1 MNMGNV
7 TVLIIAVLSI
17 SVLSGCVDNKSAD
30 NKSADKSKDV
40 NTDVKT
46 GINST
51 NSTATVAG
59 KNIEAGNVSQSQKTG
74 NLNLTGGNSKTTGTG
89 AGSAGSDWC
98 MPGSKITVN
107 MPSGEK
113 EFTVIGLTTYESRE
127 VCQAELI
134 YKNGKTT
141 RYYSKDGKFNAVFSN
156 ASGSGDVYS
165 EARSQVN
172 SSG

>member
-1 MNMGNV
+1 MKMRNV

-17 SVLSGCVDNKSAD
+17 SVLSGCVGNKST
-30 NKSADKSKDV
+30 DKSKNV
-40 NTDVKT
+40 NVSTDVKT

-74 NLNLTGGNSKTTGTG
+74 NLNLTGGNTKTTGTGTG

-98 MPGSKITVN
+98 MPGSKITVK

-113 EFTVIGLTTYESRE
+113 EFTVTGITTYDGRE
-127 VCQAELI
+127 VCRAELI
-134 YKNGKTT
+134 YENGKTI
-141 RYYSKDGKFNAVFSN
+141 RYYSKDGKFEAMNSS
-156 ASGSGDVYS
+156 ASGPGNVSS
-165 EARSQVN
+165 EARTSVN
-172 SSG
+172 SSS

>member
-1 MNMGNV
+1 MKMRKV

-30 NKSADKSKDV
+30 KSKNV
-40 NTDVKT
+40 STDVKT

-59 KNIEAGNVSQSQKTG
+59 KNIEASNVSQSQKTG

-98 MPGSKITVN
+98 LPGSKITVN

-113 EFTVIGLTTYESRE
+113 EFTVTGITTYDGRE
-127 VCQAELI
+127 VCRAELI
-134 YKNGKTT
+134 YENGKTT
-141 RYYSKDGKFNAVFSN
+141 RYYSKDGKFEAMNSS
-156 ASGSGDVYS
+156 ASGPGNVYS
-165 EARSQVN
+165 EAKTNVN

>member
-1 MNMGNV
+1 MNMRKV

-30 NKSADKSKDV
+30 NKSTDKSKNV
-40 NTDVKT
+40 STDVKT

-74 NLNLTGGNSKTTGTG
+74 NLNLTGGNSRTTGTG

-98 MPGSKITVN
+98 MPGSKIMVKL
-107 MPSGEK
+107 PSGEK
-113 EFTVIGLTTYESRE
+113 EFTVAGITTYLGRE
-127 VCQAELI
+127 VCRAELI

-141 RYYSKDGKFNAVFSN
+141 RYYSKDGKFEAMNSS
-156 ASGSGDVYS
+156 ASGPGNVSS
-165 EARSQVN
+165 EARTSVN

>member
-1 MNMGNV
+1 MKMRKV

-30 NKSADKSKDV
+30 KSKNV
-40 NTDVKT
+40 STDVKT

-59 KNIEAGNVSQSQKTG
+59 KNIEAGNVSQSQKTRV
-74 NLNLTGGNSKTTGTG
+74 LNMTGENSKTTGAGTG

-98 MPGSKITVN
+98 MPGSKITVK

-113 EFTVIGLTTYESRE
+113 EFTVTGITTYDGRE
-127 VCQAELI
+127 VCRAELI
-134 YKNGKTT
+134 YENGKTI
-141 RYYSKDGKFNAVFSN
+141 RYYSKDGKFEAMNSS
-156 ASGSGDVYS
+156 ASGPGNVYS
-165 EARSQVN
+165 EARTSVN
-172 SSG
+172 SSS

>member
-1 MNMGNV
+1 MKMRNV

-17 SVLSGCVDNKSAD
+17 SVLSGCVGNKST
-30 NKSADKSKDV
+30 DKSKNV
-40 NTDVKT
+40 NVSTDVKT

-89 AGSAGSDWC
+89 TGAGSAGSDWC
-98 MPGSKITVN
+98 MPGSKITVKL
-107 MPSGEK
+107 PSGEK
-113 EFTVIGLTTYESRE
+113 EFTVAGITTYLGRE
-127 VCQAELI
+127 VCRAELI
-134 YKNGKTT
+134 YENGKTT
-141 RYYSKDGKFNAVFSN
+141 RYYSKDGKFEAMNSS
-156 ASGSGDVYS
+156 ASGPGNVSS
-165 EARSQVN
+165 EARTSVN

>member
-1 MNMGNV
+1 MKMRKV

-17 SVLSGCVDNKSAD
+17 SVLSGCVGNKST
-30 NKSADKSKDV
+30 DKSKNV
-40 NTDVKT
+40 NVSTDVKT

-74 NLNLTGGNSKTTGTG
+74 NLNLTGGNTKTTGTGTG

-98 MPGSKITVN
+98 MPGSKITVKL
-107 MPSGEK
+107 PSGEK
-113 EFTVIGLTTYESRE
+113 EFTVAGITTYLGRE
-127 VCQAELI
+127 VCRAELI

-141 RYYSKDGKFNAVFSN
+141 RYYSKDGKFEAMNSS
-156 ASGSGDVYS
+156 ASGPGNVSS
-165 EARSQVN
+165 EARTSVN

>member
-1 MNMGNV
+1 MKMRKV

-30 NKSADKSKDV
+30 KSKNV
-40 NTDVKT
+40 STDVKT

-59 KNIEAGNVSQSQKTG
+59 KNIEAGNVNQSQKTR
-74 NLNLTGGNSKTTGTG
+74 NLNLTGGNSKTTGAGTG

-98 MPGSKITVN
+98 MPGSKITIK
-107 MPSGEK
+107 MPSGKK
-113 EFTVIGLTTYESRE
+113 EFTVVGITTYDGRE
-127 VCQAELI
+127 VCRAELI
-134 YKNGKTT
+134 YENGKTT
-141 RYYSKDGKFNAVFSN
+141 RYYSKDGKFEAMNSS
-156 ASGSGDVYS
+156 ASGPGNVSS
-165 EARSQVN
+165 EARTSVN